1 MRTSIPAPGSSKTDD
16 LARRAAQ
23 LYAAGSSDEAIA
35 VCQRM
40 LRSSPN
46 AWQALMLLGL
56 IKRERNALDEAA
68 ALLQRAAQINPSH
81 ADIAFHLASVQAD
94 LGQLAHAR
102 AGFERLVARQ
112 PDSWLLHFRLGLVLE
127 ALQAYEGARQHYA
140 RAAQLNGNA
149 PEPLIN
155 LGNVQRALGDR
166 HAAIAAFQRAVKVE
180 PRSAIAQMNLGL
192 ALGEDDKQDKPAL
205 EALEAACALAP
216 DDARVHFVYAMHL
229 AKWLRPRAARE
240 AYARAL
246 SIRPDYADAL
256 NNLGVLHLEEAQYLE
271 AERCF
276 ERCVGLDP
284 GSREGWNNLGN
295 LRMQQE
301 RWTQARSAF
310 ETALRLDPGFMPAL
324 TGLGSALNELGDLDQ
339 ARACYEAALRDAPE
353 RTQILAA
360 LANVVQRQGDLDSA
374 AAIYDRAIAKSGS
387 GALRI
392 KRALMLSAVMTDDD
406 DIDRQR
412 ARLQHAVA
420 ALHADPLQTSEADLL
435 QYPDTCFF
443 LAYHGR
449 DDRALLESISAVLL
463 AACPDLA
470 YHAPHTIAPRAAT
483 ARVRI
488 GFVSRY
494 FHSHS
499 VGLFFNPIIANLS
512 AQPQFEVLVFSIGEK
527 SDGTFN
533 ELTARCSKHVHL
545 GSASLLQARRLIERE
560 KLDVLVYPEIGMD
573 PFTWLLS
580 FARLGRV
587 QCVLQGHS
595 NTTGVPNI
603 DWYVSSALIEPAGA
617 QAAYSERLA
626 LLPTLPMHLSPPP
639 QPAAMDARA
648 HFDLPADSHLYL
660 CPMKLQKVH
669 PQMDG
674 AFEAILARD
683 SQAVLVLVSDHT
695 NAAWDAAL
703 RARLSAHLGAS
714 FARVRFVPWLHDLQ
728 AFLALIDAC
737 DVVLDSFHHGGATT
751 SHLALSRG
759 KAIVTWPG
767 HHARGRFLLAYYRL
781 LEIDD
786 CIAATPDDYVDIAV
800 TLAGNAG
807 LREALATRIQA
818 RIGRL
823 HDTRAVCAAYA
834 ALFAELGA
842 KAQAPSMPAR
852 PYVPLR
858 TVMDW
863 ATCNAATYRVLQ
875 PTRQGMVP
883 APWIAG
889 RPRSDVV
896 SQVTYPE
903 CYVAQLADVE
913 VIGTENLVLA
923 DRRSAVLYDSALR
936 YGDDRV
942 DIAAG
947 IVRHRCG
954 NDVLLAQV
962 RNAGRLPCAIHLLG
976 RGTSNYYHWLL
987 EYLPRLQALEAQ
999 TQYADWPL
1007 LVDASLHPNLIA
1019 ALERLCP
1026 DRRIEMIDPGVAYSV
1041 DQLIV
1046 LGPRVWMPIDYRHGA
1061 TVLPDDILFAPE
1073 ALSYLRGR
1081 LGTTTRGEQAG
1092 RRLYLRRGAAS
1103 YRRLVNEAAI
1113 EAIFIEQGFEVV
1125 RPETLSLDE
1134 QIALFSQA
1142 EAIAGPTGAAMT
1154 NMVFA
1159 PPGCQVMVL
1168 YYPNVPFFY
1177 FSSLAAALGHE
1188 LIYLL
1193 GESIPDSN
1201 PILYQLDFQMD
1212 PAMTGAQVRAL
1223 TDRLAATRAR
1233 SRGPQPAHVR
1243 DAIGFLAHIPELF
1256 NHYREIWKHL
1266 RGSNIEI
1273 VNAGEGVD
1281 GETIARMAQQ
1291 EGLPVRQLSACL
1303 GQPRLRC
1310 MVSNHPLDPSGDP
1323 LIKRLARINVRLMYG
1338 LGKAGWNLQDW
1349 NALYDAILCFGPY
1362 QAEAL
1367 ANVTPAALV
1376 QVGYPRFDPFFHG
1389 SAERSA
1395 LMARF
1400 GALDSRPT
1408 LVWLPTWKT
1417 LCSVPL
1423 HASAVAGLRERFN
1436 VIVKLHPLAAQDG
1449 TDSARILSACGF
1461 DSVITDARD
1470 NLPLY
1475 QIADYLLC
1483 DYGGPAFG
1491 GLYTDRRVL
1500 LLNVPGAESDE
1511 LTGVDSPDLVIRQ
1524 VVANLNPGSTQAL
1537 EQALAD
1543 QDLWDRQRVVRHE
1556 LRQAFFAPHY
1566 GFAARV
1572 AAGALES
1579 IESVI
1584 QLGRREW

>member
-1 MRTSIPAPGSSKTDD
+1 MRTSMPAPGGTKTDD

-40 LRSSPN
+40 LRSNPN

-56 IKRERNALDEAA
+56 IRRERSALDEAA

-94 LGQLAHAR
+94 LGQFEQSR
-102 AGFERLVARQ
+102 AGFERLLARQ

-127 ALQAYEGARQHYA
+127 ALQAYEEARQHYA

-166 HAAIAAFQRAVKVE
+166 HAAIAAFQRAVQVE
-180 PRSAIAQMNLGL
+180 PRSAIAQLNLGL
-192 ALGEDDKQDKPAL
+192 ALGEDDKQDKLAL
-205 EALEAACALAP
+205 EALEAARALAP
-216 DDARVHFVYAMHL
+216 NDARAQFVYAMHL
-229 AKWLRPRAARE
+229 GKWLRPRAARE
-240 AYARAL
+240 AYERAL
-246 SIRPDYADAL
+246 SIQPDYPDAL
-256 NNLGVLHLEEAQYLE
+256 NNLGVLHLEAAQYVE

-276 ERCVGLDP
+276 ERCVALDP
-284 GSREGWNNLGN
+284 ESKEGWNNLGN
-295 LRMQQE
+295 LRMRQE

-310 ETALRLDPGFMPAL
+310 ETALRLAPGFTPAL
-324 TGLGSALNELGDLDQ
+324 TGLGSALNELGHLDQ

-353 RTQILAA
+353 RVQTLAA
-360 LANVVQRQGDLDSA
+360 LANVMQRQGDLDGA
-374 AAIYDRAIAKSGS
+374 AATYDRAIAMSGS
-387 GALRI
+387 GALCV
-392 KRALMLSAVMTDDD
+392 KRALMLSAVMTDDT

-412 ARLQHAVA
+412 ARLQKAVA
-420 ALHADPLQTSEADLL
+420 ALRAEPPKTSEAELL

-449 DDRALLESISAVLL
+449 DDRDLLESISAALL

-470 YHAPHTIAPRAAT
+470 YHAPHTIAPRTGT
-483 ARVRI
+483 ARIRI

-499 VGLFFNPIIANLS
+499 VGLFFNPIIADLTAH
-512 AQPQFEVLVFSIGEK
+512 AQFDVVLFSIGEK
-527 SDGTFN
+527 SDRTFTD
-533 ELTARCSKHVHL
+533 LAALCSKHVHI
-545 GSASLLQARRLIERE
+545 GSASLPQARRLIERE

-603 DWYVSSALIEPAGA
+603 DWYVSSALIEPDGA
-617 QAAYSERLA
+617 QGAYSERLA
-626 LLPTLPMHLSPPP
+626 LLPTLPMHLGLPPP
-639 QPAAMDARA
+639 PAAMDARA
-648 HFDLPADSHLYL
+648 HFGLPADSRLYL

-669 PQMDG
+669 PQMDA
-674 AFEAILARD
+674 AFAGILRRD
-683 SQAVLVLVSDHT
+683 SQAVVVLVSDHT

-703 RARLSAHLGAS
+703 RARLSAHLGES
-714 FARVRFVPWLHDLQ
+714 FARVRFVPWLSDLQ

-767 HHARGRFLLAYYRL
+767 HYARGRFLLAYYRM

-786 CIAATPDDYVDIAV
+786 CVAATADDYVDIAV
-800 TLAGNAG
+800 TLAGDAA
-807 LREALATRIQA
+807 LRGELAARIQL
-818 RIGRL
+818 RLGRL
-823 HDTRAVCAAYA
+823 HDTRAVSVAYA
-834 ALFAELGA
+834 ALFAEIGA
-842 KAQAPSMPAR
+842 QAQAPSIPAR
-852 PYVPLR
+852 PYVPLQ
-858 TVMDW
+858 TVKDW
-863 ATCNAATYRVLQ
+863 AACTGATYRVLE
-875 PTRQGMVP
+875 PPRQGMVP
-883 APWIAG
+883 APVIAG
-889 RPRSDVV
+889 RPRSNVA

-903 CYVAQLADVE
+903 CYLAQLADVE
-913 VIGTENLVLA
+913 VIGAENLLLA
-923 DRRSAVLYDSALR
+923 DRRSAVLYDGALR

-947 IVRHRCG
+947 VVRHRCG

-962 RNAGRLPCAIHLLG
+962 QNVGRLPCGVHLLG

-987 EYLPRLQALEAQ
+987 EYLPRLQALETQA
-999 TQYADWPL
+999 QYADWPL
-1007 LVDASLHPNLIA
+1007 LVDATLHPNLLA

-1026 DRRIEMIDPGVAYSV
+1026 GRRIEMVDAGVAYRV
-1041 DQLIV
+1041 DRLLV

-1073 ALSYLRGR
+1073 ALTYLRER
-1081 LGTTTRGEQAG
+1081 LGAATRGAQAG

-1113 EAIFIEQGFEVV
+1113 EAIFVEQGFEVV

-1134 QIALFSQA
+1134 QIALFSRA

-1159 PPGCQVMVL
+1159 PPGCQVLVL
-1168 YYPNVPFFY
+1168 YYPNVPYFY

-1212 PAMTGAQVRAL
+1212 PAMTGTQVRAL
-1223 TDRLAATRAR
+1223 TDRLATARTAAR
-1233 SRGPQPAHVR
+1233 SPQAAPVR

-1256 NHYREIWKHL
+1256 NHYREIWRHL
-1266 RGSNIEI
+1266 RGSNVEV
-1273 VNAGEGVD
+1273 VNAGEGAD
-1281 GETIARMAQQ
+1281 GEAIERLAQE
-1291 EGLPVRQLSACL
+1291 EGLPVRPLSACL
-1303 GQPRLRC
+1303 GHPRLRC

-1323 LIKRLARINVRLMYG
+1323 LIKRLARTNVRLMYG
-1338 LGKAGWNLQDW
+1338 LGKAGWNFQDW
-1349 NALYDAILCFGPY
+1349 NALYDAILCFGPH

-1367 ANVTPAALV
+1367 AHVTAAALV

-1389 SAERSA
+1389 TPERSA
-1395 LMARF
+1395 LMTRF

-1423 HASAVAGLRERFN
+1423 HASAVAGLRDRFN
-1436 VIVKLHPLAAQDG
+1436 IIVKLHPLAAQDG
-1449 TDSARILSACGF
+1449 TDSARILSASGI
-1461 DSVITDARD
+1461 DSIITDASD

-1511 LTGVDSPDLVIRQ
+1511 LTGPESPDLVIRQ
-1524 VVANLNPGSTQAL
+1524 VVANLNPGSTQEL

-1584 QLGRREW
+1584 ELGRRQW